1 MPTIT
6 NISMT
11 ADLNCKLNLRH
22 VTMNS
27 SNCIYNRKHF
37 DQVIIRLRNPYVT
50 VLLYTSGKMVSRAM
64 SFKSGRIGLRRVGRM
79 VQKIG
84 YNVKISNIQITNM
97 AATYDLMTYI
107 PLGPFSIFL
116 GIGASYEHEHYPNL
130 IYKANKKSITIEPK
144 GKIILTGCKTFKE

>member
-6 NISMT
+6 NITLT

-37 DQVIIRLRNPYVT
+37 DQVIIKLRNPYVT
-50 VLLYTSGKMVSRAM
+50 VLLYTSGKIVSTGAK
-64 SFKSGRIGLRRVGRM
+64 SFESGRIGLRRVGRM
-79 VQKIG
+79 MQKIG

-97 AATYDLMTYI
+97 AATYALMTYI

-116 GIGASYEHEHYPNL
+116 GIGAS
-130 IYKANKKSITIEPK
+130 
-144 GKIILTGCKTFKE
+144 